1 MKIFPIRDPQSLFI
15 PLLVASAIQLVLLIF
30 VVGNW
35 MDSSQP
41 VVMVPKHIQA
51 TLLQL
56 DKPKAAGK
64 KPEPKP
70 VPEPAPVVKPKPEEK
85 KPAPEKKAEPAPKP
99 KPEDNAID
107 ISKKKAEQELKKKQE
122 EKKKRA
128 DELAQAANREKRMA
142 ELDKLLAA
150 EMAEDEANEEKNIGT
165 YMGQIRQL
173 IQENWKFP
181 PGSTHDMKVVLR
193 INLVP
198 TGEITEVQIEKSSGN
213 EAFDTSAK
221 RAFWTVKKLPVP
233 EDSVVFERHFRV
245 IHFPMQSGNARL

>member
-15 PLLVASAIQLVLLIF
+15 PLLVATSIQLILLVF
-30 VVGNW
+30 MVGNW

-51 TLLQL
+51 TLLRL
-56 DKPKAAGK
+56 DKPKAVGK
-64 KPEPKP
+64 KTEPKP
-70 VPEPAPVVKPKPEEK
+70 VPEAKPKPELK
-85 KPAPEKKAEPAPKP
+85 KPEPEIKKVEPKSKP
-99 KPEDNAID
+99 VEDAID
-107 ISKKKAEQELKKKQE
+107 ISKKKAEQDLKKKLE
-122 EKKKRA
+122 DKKKRA
-128 DELAQAANREKRMA
+128 DELAQAANREKRMSD
-142 ELDKLLAA
+142 LDKLLAA
-150 EMAEDEANEEKNIGT
+150 EMAADEASEEQNIGT